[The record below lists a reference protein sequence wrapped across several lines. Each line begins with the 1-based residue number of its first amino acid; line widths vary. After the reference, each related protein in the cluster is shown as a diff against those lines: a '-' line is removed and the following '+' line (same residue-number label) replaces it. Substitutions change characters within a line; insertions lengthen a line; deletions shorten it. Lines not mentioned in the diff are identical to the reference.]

1 MTVYLKKMNKLL
13 YEAFEQHTLV
23 ENFNLHYFS
32 HLLYPIFEWYDV
44 FSQSKLAL
52 FFDSF
57 LIDYN
62 YNNLLLGQLQIYSNE
77 FFNLNQVVD
86 TNIIINV
93 VDQLSNDLCYY
104 CNIDLNL
111 ITTTIFSLN
120 FNIFLFVYNITY
132 FFVLFLIFLV
142 IFKYFYETT
151 LVKNTK
157 RNNFFYFYEKFLIV
171 WVNFISI
178 KFESYEEALT
188 SFIL

>member
-1 MTVYLKKMNKLL
+1 MGL

-32 HLLYPIFEWYDV
+32 H
-44 FSQSKLAL
+44 
-52 FFDSF
+52 
-57 LIDYN
+57 
-62 YNNLLLGQLQIYSNE
+62 LLLGQLQIYSNE

-104 CNIDLNL
+104 CSIDLNL

-151 LVKNTK
+151 LV
-157 RNNFFYFYEKFLIV
+157 
-171 WVNFISI
+171 
-178 KFESYEEALT
+178 
-188 SFIL
+188 

>member
-1 MTVYLKKMNKLL
+1 MNKLL

-32 HLLYPIFEWYDV
+32 HLLYPIFEWYDI

-52 FFDSF
+52 FFNNF
-57 LIDYN
+57 LVDYN

-86 TNIIINV
+86 TNIVINIF
-93 VDQLSNDLCYY
+93 DQLSNDLCYY

-120 FNIFLFVYNITY
+120 FNIFLFVYNVTC

-157 RNNFFYFYEKFLIV
+157 RNNFFYFYEKFLV
-171 WVNFISI
+171 V
-178 KFESYEEALT
+178 
-188 SFIL
+188 